1 MNFKKWVKS
10 IQTAGYNG
18 ALTVYLLRSA
28 VGRLENLGLHV
39 WGLSRY
45 LKGTGFASVSTNKI
59 GVQVLALSAPPV
71 SQTALQL
78 GLCECVAARHKVFA
92 NFKYV
97 KDGGGGG
104 GGGDGSTS
112 WRVTSI

>member
-1 MNFKKWVKS
+1 M
-10 IQTAGYNG
+10 
-18 ALTVYLLRSA
+18 
-28 VGRLENLGLHV
+28 

-45 LKGTGFASVSTNKI
+45 LKGTGFASVSINKI
-59 GVQVLALSAPPV
+59 GCAKNLHSLQPPV

-104 GGGDGSTS
+104 GSTS
-112 WRVTSI
+112 